1 LSRTRNLDSARDFL
15 AAYWRADLA
24 AALSHCAPGAT
35 IELAKSLPLVTPA
48 PVAEVLPQIFRDVYP
63 RFEGGRFDVTI
74 DATLADQQRVLVEYT
89 ARGRLTTGGPFDC
102 RYAAVFEF
110 GAGKIERLRMYTD
123 TRYVA
128 AALMS

>member
-1 LSRTRNLDSARDFL
+1 LSSTRNLDTARDFL

-35 IELAKSLPLVTPA
+35 IELAKSMPLVTPA
-48 PVAEVLPQIFRDVYP
+48 PVAEILPQIFRDVYP

-74 DATLADQQRVLVEYT
+74 NATLADEERVLVEYT
-89 ARGRLTTGGPFDC
+89 AHGRLTTGSPFDC
-102 RYAAVFEF
+102 RYAAVLEF
-110 GAGKIERLRMYTD
+110 AAGKIERLRMYTD

-128 AALMS
+128 DLLMS

>member
-1 LSRTRNLDSARDFL
+1 MSRTRNLDTARDFL

-24 AALSHCAPGAT
+24 AALSHCARGAT

-48 PVAEVLPQIFRDVYP
+48 PVAEVLPRIFRDIYP
-63 RFEGGRFDVTI
+63 RFVGGRFDVTI
-74 DATLADQQRVLVEYT
+74 DATLADEQGVLVEYS
-89 ARGRLTTGGPFDC
+89 ARGRLTTGRPFDC
-102 RYAAVFEF
+102 RYAAVLEF

-123 TRYVA
+123 THYVA

>member
-24 AALSHCAPGAT
+24 AALAHCAPSAT
-35 IELAKSLPLVTPA
+35 MELAKSLPLVTPA
-48 PVAEVLPQIFRDVYP
+48 PLAEVLSQIFRNVYP
-63 RFEGGRFDVTI
+63 RFEGGRFDVAI
-74 DATLADQQRVLVEYT
+74 DATLADEHCVLVEYT
-89 ARGRLTTGGPFDC
+89 ARGRLVTGKPFDC
-102 RYAAVFEF
+102 RYAAVLEF
-110 GAGKIERLRMYTD
+110 AAGKIERLRMYTD

>member
-1 LSRTRNLDSARDFL
+1 MSRNGNLDSAREFL

-24 AALSHCAPGAT
+24 AALVHCAPGAT

-48 PVAEVLPQIFRDVYP
+48 PVAEVLPRIFRDVYP
-63 RFEGGRFDVTI
+63 RFEGSRFDVTI
-74 DATLADQQRVLVEYT
+74 DATLADEQRVLIEYT
-89 ARGRLTTGGPFDC
+89 ARGRLTSGNPFEC
-102 RYAAVFEF
+102 RYAAVLEF
-110 GAGKIERLRMYTD
+110 GAGKIDRLRMYTD